1 LPLFLGFGDSALDFQ
16 LWAWTNRLDRFGV
29 IKSELGIAIY
39 AAFRDAGFSIP
50 FPQHEIRLLQ
60 NPPAPPRS

>member
-1 LPLFLGFGDSALDFQ
+1 
-16 LWAWTNRLDRFGV
+16 V

-50 FPQHEIRLLQ
+50 FPQQEIRLHP
-60 NPPAPPRS
+60 NPPTPPQS